1 MLTMNNSR
9 KVREGFYKDVEWIL
23 PQLHATKE
31 AIVYLAINKMV
42 QGCVGKVDGFKSSLV
57 VGT

>member
-1 MLTMNNSR
+1 MNNSR